1 MRLERS
7 LRRFRQDQFTDSDV
21 TACTGLSQRA
31 WRELI
36 KLRTVRTVTE
46 DRGRGIIRLC
56 DATVFKRAAVIGTV
70 NRAGWSLAVSGQ
82 IAYFL
87 PFHTVLYAVCDPSLI
102 LLQRSRDLDPK
113 AGLPPRRDRPLL
125 HWFDPGQPAEIE
137 PENDW
142 LLDIYQRQFVG
153 IRYTA
158 TAEPLIFGDLRND
171 GATFVAWRT
180 PLNQRAPD
188 VGPAINAVLQELTPR
203 FIDFIKDWEDPTK
216 WAKELKPLGYKFERH
231 ERNGD
236 PLRVAAERAARSP
249 EFLTTINLSLALRKS
264 LRRFLGIEPAVR
276 QSK

>member
-1 MRLERS
+1 MNLDRP
-7 LRRFRQDQFTDSDV
+7 LRRFRQDRFTDRDV

-46 DRGRGIIRLC
+46 DRGRGVIRVC

-87 PFHTVLYAVCDPSLI
+87 PLHTLLYAVCDPSLI
-102 LLQRSRDLDPK
+102 LLQRSRDLDPRT
-113 AGLPPRRDRPLL
+113 GLPPRRDRPLL
-125 HWFDPGQPAEIE
+125 HWFDPGQPTEVE
-137 PENDW
+137 LENDW
-142 LLDIYQRQFVG
+142 LLDVYQRQFVG

-158 TAEPLIFGDLRND
+158 TAEPWIFGDLRND
-171 GATFVAWRT
+171 GAAFVAWI
-180 PLNQRAPD
+180 PLHQRDPAL
-188 VGPAINAVLQELTPR
+188 GPAINAVLKELAPR
-203 FIDFIKDWEDPTK
+203 FIDYIKDREDPTE
-216 WAKELKPLGYKFERH
+216 WTKELRPLGYNFEQH
-231 ERNGD
+231 ERNSD

-249 EFLTTINLSLALRKS
+249 EFMTTINLSLALRKS
-264 LRRFLGIEPAVR
+264 MRRFLGIEPAVR

>member
-1 MRLERS
+1 MNLDRP
-7 LRRFRQDQFTDSDV
+7 LRRFRQDRFTDRDV

-36 KLRTVRTVTE
+36 KLRTVRTITE
-46 DRGRGIIRLC
+46 DRGRGVVRLC
-56 DATVFKRAAVIGTV
+56 DATVLKRAAVVGAV

-87 PFHTVLYAVCDPSLI
+87 PLHSLLYSVCDPSLI
-102 LLQRSRDLDPK
+102 LLQRSRDLDPRT
-113 AGLPPRRDRPLL
+113 GLPPRRDRPLL
-125 HWFDPGQPAEIE
+125 HWFDPGQPTEVE

-158 TAEPLIFGDLRND
+158 TAEPLIFGDLRDD
-171 GATFVAWRT
+171 GATFVAWI
-180 PLNQRAPD
+180 PLHQRAPD
-188 VGPAINAVLQELTPR
+188 MGPAINAVLRELTPR
-203 FIDFIKDWEDPTK
+203 FIDFIEDWEEPTK
-216 WAKELKPLGYKFERH
+216 SAKKLKPLGYKFEQH

-236 PLRVAAERAARSP
+236 PLRVAAERAVRSP

-264 LRRFLGIEPAVR
+264 LRRFLGIEPPAR
-276 QSK
+276 QTK